1 MKFKDGTKLGIDIH
15 KYEKGAWS
23 FGLALSYRKY
33 EKICTEC
40 YLWVNLFFVGIAIG
54 RITK

>member
-1 MKFKDGTKLGIDIH
+1 MKFKDGTKFGIDIH

-23 FGLALSYRKY
+23 FGFALSYRKD
-33 EKICTEC
+33 EICTEC
-40 YLWVNLFFVGIAIG
+40 YLWVNLFFIGIAIG

>member
-1 MKFKDGTKLGIDIH
+1 MKFKDGTKLGIDIY

-23 FGLALSYRKY
+23 FGFVLSYRKY
-33 EKICTEC
+33 EICTEC